1 MKVSN
6 IWRLLKILLIFSR
19 KHKVKAREIAREL
32 EISTRQ
38 AYRDINSLKFAGI
51 PIYSDRSGFSVLPDF
66 FMPKISLEIP
76 EVLTLFLI
84 CSAAKA
90 QKGTDRKSVV

>member
-19 KHKVKAREIAREL
+19 KHKVKAKEVAQEL
-32 EISTRQ
+32 EISLRQ

-84 CSAAKA
+84 CTQQRPRRELLMAKF
-90 QKGTDRKSVV
+90 